1 MNRAGPRL
9 ARIACPLAELAEL
22 IEGVRYV
29 LDRFDAL
36 PDARLR
42 LARAIEAA
50 LPLAHQ
56 LLDAAKDDAEEA
68 LCEDWDAQD
77 ELEAPS

>member
-1 MNRAGPRL
+1 VRRR
-9 ARIACPLAELAEL
+9 ARIARLAELAEL
-22 IEGVRYV
+22 IEGARYV

-56 LLDAAKDDAEEA
+56 LLDAAEDDAEEV
-68 LCEDWDAQD
+68 LFKDWDPHAGP
-77 ELEAPS
+77 EASS